1 MIINVLLNIG
11 KKPSG
16 ASRPIVEFCN
26 RLLPSHDIVIYKGY
40 NPNKTGPEYAI
51 RGFFGFLLKG
61 KRYVPAWMDC
71 KVPVIIIPEYKERWI
86 RSADIT
92 FFRSA
97 NLIDEVSSWGREKG
111 IKVMRVSNIY
121 MIKEQRNIPKN
132 IVFIP
137 SSTMV
142 YEKLREI
149 YPGHRIYR
157 VGNGVDCDFFSP
169 GERKYEKPESVGM
182 VFYSG
187 KNATHKGMDIGFDVM
202 KKINKRFP
210 EIRFIV
216 AGLKKDG
223 YIPDFIEF
231 INGRNSENMRL
242 FYRKTDILLFPSFED
257 ASPNPPMEAMACGC
271 ALVTTD
277 VGGIRDFARQ
287 NESALICKPG
297 DVDGLTESITYL
309 IENPDIWKNI
319 AFNGCKE
326 IRKFDYS
333 NQTRILEYIFYE
345 ISSTS

>member
-1 MIINVLLNIG
+1 
-11 KKPSG
+11 
-16 ASRPIVEFCN
+16 
-26 RLLPSHDIVIYKGY
+26 
-40 NPNKTGPEYAI
+40 
-51 RGFFGFLLKG
+51 
-61 KRYVPAWMDC
+61 
-71 KVPVIIIPEYKERWI
+71 
-86 RSADIT
+86 
-92 FFRSA
+92 
-97 NLIDEVSSWGREKG
+97 
-111 IKVMRVSNIY
+111 
-121 MIKEQRNIPKN
+121 
-132 IVFIP
+132 
-137 SSTMV
+137 
-142 YEKLREI
+142 
-149 YPGHRIYR
+149 
-157 VGNGVDCDFFSP
+157 
-169 GERKYEKPESVGM
+169 
-182 VFYSG
+182 
-187 KNATHKGMDIGFDVM
+187 
-202 KKINKRFP
+202 
-210 EIRFIV
+210 FIV

-333 NQTRILEYIFYE
+333 NQTRILENIFYE
-345 ISSTS
+345 ILSTS